1 MGLSGFSGKV
11 SNSFC
16 IKEIFS
22 GVRIVTRSKSPPCG
36 ALVWLRDQFWCQ
48 ETVQKQQLSEKSAGF
63 TGQLQRR
70 APPDIMIIEK
80 STIGLPAAGLD
91 RSKMPRDLSCP

>member
-48 ETVQKQQLSEKSAGF
+48 ETVQKHQ
-63 TGQLQRR
+63 TH
-70 APPDIMIIEK
+70 
-80 STIGLPAAGLD
+80 
-91 RSKMPRDLSCP
+91 SCPKNLLALQANFSGVHHLI